1 MFDFLK
7 KKPKVSG
14 MAGTGGQHDSDDP
27 PGLFQIEWQE
37 FSSQPGSGKRAVR
50 AWADAQPIFERFLTE
65 PPASDAFV
73 ILAVSPQTY
82 LQVARNHASDPP
94 GSLILEHQVGSTDRH
109 FTAAEPVTPAL
120 VADIAEAYLLD
131 PDSIGKMCAWA
142 KLDI

>member
-7 KKPKVSG
+7 KKPKASG
-14 MAGTGGQHDSDDP
+14 MAETGAPSDSVDS
-27 PGLFQIEWQE
+27 PGLFHIEWQE
-37 FSSQPGSGKRAVR
+37 FASQPGSGKRAVR
-50 AWADAQPIFERFLTE
+50 AWADARPIFERFLTE

-94 GSLILEHQVGSTDRH
+94 GSLNLEYQAGSTDRH

-131 PDSIGKMCAWA
+131 PDSIGKMCAWS